1 MNNKKSNMNKKW
13 PAMPWAANNGVAFA
27 AASAAL
33 AFNAAAALAGLI
45 ACFAYSYSVRV
56 NANYY
61 TGVWITA
68 LALLFTAQAVVVAY
82 FPATVVKRRARF
94 IAWVCY
100 AGWLA
105 AASIVLLVGM
115 AAPGMGSQ
123 YAWAFTWWAPLA
135 AAAAAVVTHK
145 RAATAAAAATPADQ
159 ATAASSAAA
168 APRIDVEAV
177 GAGSDVAAPAKP
189 PRTCRRHCTRF
200 WAFTAWSSMFWGAF
214 LGFFLALQVKSPSL
228 LVFW

>member
-1 MNNKKSNMNKKW
+1 MNNNKSNMNKKW
-13 PAMPWAANNGVAFA
+13 PALPWATPQNGVAFA

-33 AFNAAAALAGLI
+33 AFNAAAALAGLV

-56 NANYY
+56 NANFY
-61 TGVWITA
+61 TGVWITS

-94 IAWVCY
+94 IAWLCY

-115 AAPGMGSQ
+115 AAPGMASQ

-135 AAAAAVVTHK
+135 ALAAAVVTHK
-145 RAATAAAAATPADQ
+145 RSATAAAAAVGSTDQ

-177 GAGSDVAAPAKP
+177 GAGSDAAAPAKP
-189 PRTCRRHCTRF
+189 PRMWHRHCARF
-200 WAFTAWSSMFWGAF
+200 GAFTAWSSLFWGAF
-214 LGFFLALQVKSPSL
+214 LGFFLALQVGP
-228 LVFW
+228 